1 MSILGNPITLGGGG
15 ADLNIDFGSTPPADT
30 SKLWVPLSTKPS
42 KIKADTV
49 LDYGDNMHE
58 EIAMVNG
65 VSSSQ
70 AAQTNVLKTK
80 NGRLSS
86 GYFVEGKYIYCI
98 GGRLNYL
105 LRYNMETNTME
116 YVGSSPIGVEYS
128 SVAISGG
135 FAYIN
140 GGINT
145 SDNIWYNGAVRID
158 LTSGTGVQLGTSS
171 KLARNTIGWIQSVI
185 VDNKIYQFGGGY
197 SASNGSGNYNTI
209 WIYDIVQDSYTY
221 GSTLPKRS
229 SCMAAVPI
237 GNTVYLFGG
246 RRSVDSGDVGAI
258 TNEIAKYSIID
269 NTTTVLQT
277 VLPKPGKCMS
287 ACLFAGKIYIVSS
300 HPDSTY
306 EKYNY
311 LCIFDPATETI
322 QNVGQ
327 ITNKEYYGMGAAGA
341 YGNSIF
347 FISNS
352 TTDASVLK
360 VTPKTVLDKDVLFIQ
375 EAFIPKNKIALVKSK
390 DAEVM
395 CDVESVWLGN
405 DANYADRQSAYIYNN
420 ATSQWELVDGTSVT
434 ADALNALNIMG
445 VN

>member
-30 SKLWVPLSTKPS
+30 SKLWVPLSQKPS

-58 EIAMVNG
+58 EITMVNG
-65 VSSSQ
+65 VTSTQAPQSS
-70 AAQTNVLKTK
+70 VLETK
-80 NGRLSS
+80 NGKLDS
-86 GYFVEGKYIYCI
+86 GYFVDGKYIYCI
-98 GGRLNYL
+98 GKRLNYL

-116 YVGSSPIGVEYS
+116 YAGQSPIAVTMS
-128 SVAISGG
+128 AVAVNDG

-140 GGINT
+140 GGINV
-145 SDNIWYNGAVRID
+145 SDNIWYNGAVKID
-158 LTSGTGVQLGTSS
+158 LSSGTGTQLGASS
-171 KLARNTIGWIQSVI
+171 KFARSNIGWMQSVI

-197 SASNGSGNYNTI
+197 SASNGSGNYNTV

-221 GSTLPKRS
+221 GATLPKRS
-229 SCMAAVPI
+229 NSMSAVPV

-246 RRSVDSGDVGAI
+246 RKSVDGGDVGSI

-277 VLPKPGKCMS
+277 VLPKPGKSMS
-287 ACLFAGKIYIVSS
+287 ACLFAGKIYMVSS

-327 ITNKEYYGMGAAGA
+327 ITNKEYYGMGACGA
-341 YGNSIF
+341 YGTSIF

>member
-1 MSILGNPITLGGGG
+1 MSILGNPITLGGGVN
-15 ADLNIDFGSTPPADT
+15 LNIDFGSTPPADT

-49 LDYGDNMHE
+49 LDSGDNMRE
-58 EIAMVNG
+58 EITMVNG
-65 VSSSQ
+65 VTSTQAPQSS
-70 AAQTNVLKTK
+70 VLETK
-80 NGRLSS
+80 NGKLDS
-86 GYFVEGKYIYCI
+86 GYFVDGKYIYCI
-98 GGRLNYL
+98 GKRLNYL

-116 YVGSSPIGVEYS
+116 YAGRSPIAVTMS
-128 SVAISGG
+128 AVAVNDG

-140 GGINT
+140 GGINV
-145 SDNIWYNGAVRID
+145 SDNIWYNGAVKID
-158 LTSGTGVQLGTSS
+158 LSSGTGTQLGASS
-171 KLARNTIGWIQSVI
+171 KFARSNIGWMQSVI
-185 VDNKIYQFGGGY
+185 VNKKVYQFGGGY
-197 SASNGSGNYNTI
+197 SATDSSGNYNTI
-209 WIYDIVQDSYTY
+209 WIYDTVQDSYTY
-221 GSTLPKRS
+221 GATLPKRS
-229 SCMAAVPI
+229 NSMSAVPV

-246 RRSVDSGDVGAI
+246 RKSVDGGDVGSI

-327 ITNKEYYGMGAAGA
+327 ITNKEYQGMGACGA

-352 TTDASVLK
+352 ANDTSVLK
-360 VTPKTVLDKDVLFIQ
+360 VTPKTILDKDVLFIQ

-405 DANYADRQSAYIYNN
+405 DANYADRQSAYIYNS

>member
-30 SKLWVPLSTKPS
+30 SKLWIPLSQKPS

-49 LDYGDNMHE
+49 LSYGDNMHE
-58 EIAMVNG
+58 EITMVNG
-65 VSSSQ
+65 VTSTQAPQSS
-70 AAQTNVLKTK
+70 VLETK
-80 NGRLSS
+80 NGKLDS
-86 GYFVEGKYIYCI
+86 GYFVDGKYIYCI
-98 GGRLNYL
+98 GKRQNYL

-116 YVGSSPIGVEYS
+116 YAGRSPIAVTMS
-128 SVAISGG
+128 AVAVNDG

-140 GGINT
+140 GGINV
-145 SDNIWYNGAVRID
+145 SDSIWYNGAVKID
-158 LTSGTGVQLGTSS
+158 LSSGTGTQLGASS
-171 KLARNTIGWIQSVI
+171 KFARSNIGWMQSVI
-185 VDNKIYQFGGGY
+185 VNKKVYQFGGGY
-197 SASNGSGNYNTI
+197 SATDSSGNYNII
-209 WIYDIVQDSYTY
+209 WIYDTVQDSYTY
-221 GSTLPKRS
+221 GATLPKRS
-229 SCMAAVPI
+229 NSMSAVPV

-246 RRSVDSGDVGAI
+246 RKSTEGGDVGSI
-258 TNEIAKYSIID
+258 TNEIVKYSIAD
-269 NTTTVLQT
+269 NAIT
-277 VLPKPGKCMS
+277 VLPAVLPHAGKYIS
-287 ACLFAGKIYIVSS
+287 ACLFAGKIYMVSA
-300 HPDSTY
+300 HPDSIY

-327 ITNKEYYGMGAAGA
+327 ITNKEYQGMGACGA

-352 TTDASVLK
+352 ANDTSVLK
-360 VTPKTVLDKDVLFIQ
+360 VTPKTILDKDVLFIQ

-405 DANYADRQSAYIYNN
+405 DANYADRQSAYIYNS

>member
-30 SKLWVPLSTKPS
+30 SKLWVPLAKKPD
-42 KIKADTV
+42 KVKADTV
-49 LDYGDNMHE
+49 LSYGDNTHE
-58 EIAMVNG
+58 EITMVNG
-65 VSSSQ
+65 VASSQ
-70 AAQTNVLKTK
+70 AAQSNVLKTK

-86 GYFVEGKYIYCI
+86 GYFVDGKYIYCI
-98 GGRLNYL
+98 GGRLPYL

-116 YVGSSPIGVEYS
+116 YVGQSPIGVESS

-145 SDNIWYNGAVRID
+145 SDNIWYNGAVKFD
-158 LTSGTGVQLGTSS
+158 LSSGTGTQLGTSS
-171 KLARNTIGWIQSVI
+171 KFARNTIGWMQSVM
-185 VDNKIYQFGGGY
+185 VNKRVYQFGGGY
-197 SASNGSGNYNTI
+197 SATNGSGSYNTV
-209 WIYDIVQDSYTY
+209 WIYDTVQDSVTY
-221 GSTLPKRS
+221 GTTLPKRS
-229 SCMAAVPI
+229 SSMAAVPV

-246 RRSVDSGDVGAI
+246 RKTIESGDVGSI
-258 TNEIAKYSIID
+258 TNEIVKYSIAD
-269 NTTTVLQT
+269 NAIT
-277 VLPKPGKCMS
+277 VLPAVLPHAGQCIS

-327 ITNKEYYGMGAAGA
+327 ITNKEYQGMGACGA

-352 TTDASVLK
+352 TNDMSVLK
-360 VTPKTVLDKDVLFIQ
+360 ITPKTILDKDVLFIQ

>member
-58 EIAMVNG
+58 EITMVNG
-65 VSSSQ
+65 VTSTQAPQSS
-70 AAQTNVLKTK
+70 VLATK
-80 NGRLSS
+80 NGLLSS
-86 GYFVEGKYIYCI
+86 GYFVDGKYIYCI
-98 GGRLNYL
+98 GKRNNYL

-116 YVGSSPIGVEYS
+116 YVGRSPIAVEYS
-128 SVAISGG
+128 SVAISNG

-140 GGINT
+140 GGINV

-171 KLARNTIGWIQSVI
+171 KLARGTIGWMQSVI

-197 SASNGSGNYNTI
+197 SASNGSGNYNTV

-221 GSTLPKRS
+221 GATLPKRS
-229 SCMAAVPI
+229 NSMSAVPV

-246 RRSVDSGDVGAI
+246 RKSVDGGDVGAI

-300 HPDSTY
+300 HPDSAY

-327 ITNKEYYGMGAAGA
+327 ITNKEYYGMGACGA
-341 YGNSIF
+341 YGTSIF

-360 VTPKTVLDKDVLFIQ
+360 VTPKTILDKDVLFIQ

>member
-1 MSILGNPITLGGGG
+1 M
-15 ADLNIDFGSTPPADT
+15 NIDFGPTPPVDT
-30 SKLWVPLSTKPS
+30 SKLWIPLSQKPS

-49 LDYGDNMHE
+49 LNYGDNMHE
-58 EIAMVNG
+58 EITMVNG
-65 VSSSQ
+65 VASSQ
-70 AAQTNVLKTK
+70 AAQANVLKTK

-86 GYFVEGKYIYCI
+86 GYFVDGKYIYCI
-98 GGRLNYL
+98 GGRLPHL

-116 YVGSSPIGVEYS
+116 YVGQSPIGVEYS
-128 SVAISGG
+128 SVAISDG

-140 GGINT
+140 GGVNT
-145 SDNIWYNGAVRID
+145 SDNIWYNGAVKFD
-158 LTSGTGVQLGTSS
+158 LSSGTGTQLGTSS
-171 KLARNTIGWIQSVI
+171 KFARSNIGWMQSVI
-185 VDNKIYQFGGGY
+185 VNKKVYQFGGGY
-197 SASNGSGNYNTI
+197 SATDSSGNYNTV
-209 WIYDIVQDSYTY
+209 WIYDTVQDSATY
-221 GSTLPKRS
+221 GTTLPKRS
-229 SCMAAVPI
+229 NSMAAVPV

-246 RRSVDSGDVGAI
+246 RKSVDGGDVGTI

-300 HPDSTY
+300 HPDSAY

-327 ITNKEYYGMGAAGA
+327 ITNKEYYGMGACGA
-341 YGNSIF
+341 YGTSIF

-360 VTPKTVLDKDVLFIQ
+360 VTPKTILDKDVLFIQ

-405 DANYADRQSAYIYNN
+405 DANYADRQSAYIYNS

>member
-1 MSILGNPITLGGGG
+1 M
-15 ADLNIDFGSTPPADT
+15 NIDFGSTPPADT
-30 SKLWVPLSTKPS
+30 SKLWIPLSQKPS

-49 LDYGDNMHE
+49 LNYGDNMHE
-58 EIAMVNG
+58 EITMVNG
-65 VSSSQ
+65 VASSQ
-70 AAQTNVLKTK
+70 AAQANVLKTK
-80 NGRLSS
+80 NGILSS
-86 GYFVEGKYIYCI
+86 GYFVDGKYIYCI
-98 GGRLNYL
+98 GGRLPYL

-116 YVGSSPIGVEYS
+116 YVGQSPIGVESS
-128 SVAISGG
+128 SVAISDG

-145 SDNIWYNGAVRID
+145 SDNIWYNGAVKID
-158 LTSGTGVQLGTSS
+158 LSSGTGTQLGASS
-171 KLARNTIGWIQSVI
+171 KFARSNIGWMQSVI
-185 VDNKIYQFGGGY
+185 VNKKVYQFGGGY
-197 SASNGSGNYNTI
+197 SATDSSGNYNTV
-209 WIYDIVQDSYTY
+209 WIYDTVQDSATY
-221 GSTLPKRS
+221 GTTLPKRS
-229 SCMAAVPI
+229 NSMAAVPV

-246 RRSVDSGDVGAI
+246 RKSYEGGDVGSI
-258 TNEIAKYSIID
+258 TNEIVKYSIAD
-269 NTTTVLQT
+269 NAIT
-277 VLPKPGKCMS
+277 VLPAVLPHAGKYIS
-287 ACLFAGKIYIVSS
+287 ACLFAGKIYMVSA
-300 HPDSTY
+300 HPDFTY

-327 ITNKEYYGMGAAGA
+327 ITNKEYYGMGACGA
-341 YGNSIF
+341 YGTSIF